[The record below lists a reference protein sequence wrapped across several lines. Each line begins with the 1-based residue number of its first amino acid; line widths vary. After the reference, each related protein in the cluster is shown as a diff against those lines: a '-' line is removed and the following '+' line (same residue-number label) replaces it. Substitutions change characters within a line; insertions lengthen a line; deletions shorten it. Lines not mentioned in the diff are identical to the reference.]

1 MKTKVLIISIFL
13 FFCDL
18 YSTNFPFPQFRTYPY
33 GIKVSSF
40 SQDEQLSILLKTY
53 SEWKKNY
60 LTKQG
65 APVGTYRI
73 QRGSANSYDTVS
85 EGIGYGML
93 ILVLMD
99 GVYDN
104 TRQYFDGVY
113 KYYQYYLDNNGL
125 MNWQVDR
132 NGSVIG
138 SNAATD
144 ADEDVAL
151 ALIFADKQ
159 WGSTNS
165 AINYI
170 EEAKEIINRIMKYQV
185 ERPSYILRPGD
196 SFGGSELTNPSYFAP
211 GWYRIFKKVTNDN
224 QWDNVIDKCYEV
236 LSIFK
241 NKTETGLPP
250 DWCDINGNQV
260 SGYGY
265 NYYYDA
271 CRVPW
276 RIGMDYIWYGDNR
289 AKEINLK
296 ISNWLKSSTGS
307 DPTKIVA
314 GYKITGEPLVGYSNA
329 AFVGPFGVGSM
340 VDESLQDWCNAL
352 FERLS
357 RFGDGGAWGYYQDC
371 LKMLTMLVM
380 TGNFVNFYDERKS
393 SFCLPTCQIV
403 SPVDGEIVNG
413 IVPVKLY
420 AEDNNQL
427 SKIELYFLNNKIYET
442 YLSSKNV
449 SIEYNWD
456 TTSFLGQKGVFKS
469 VCYNING
476 SSYTYFI
483 EVEIS
488 SFSQTISDGSGKVK
502 VLSQDFFVD
511 TTQDVVLTFIAT
523 KDIYL
528 GKIEVVLPEI
538 FRNNFSSIE
547 IKKRYGWPSISFCNF
562 DTQSLKLEIGINK
575 IFYSE
580 SFDIV
585 IKNFVVQNSL
595 GEHKILIKTKSN
607 GGLLQEISSQPS
619 IRIYTT
625 NSKNKNKK
633 VISLNK
639 DYKNDKIVFDSPIV
653 EIYNA
658 KGKKVAE
665 VKNGVWDG
673 SDDQQNILKSGIYF
687 YKTQDGEQGSIIILK

>member
-1 MKTKVLIISIFL
+1 
-13 FFCDL
+13 
-18 YSTNFPFPQFRTYPY
+18 
-33 GIKVSSF
+33 
-40 SQDEQLSILLKTY
+40 
-53 SEWKKNY
+53 
-60 LTKQG
+60 
-65 APVGTYRI
+65 
-73 QRGSANSYDTVS
+73 
-85 EGIGYGML
+85 
-93 ILVLMD
+93 
-99 GVYDN
+99 
-104 TRQYFDGVY
+104 
-113 KYYQYYLDNNGL
+113 
-125 MNWQVDR
+125 
-132 NGSVIG
+132 
-138 SNAATD
+138 
-144 ADEDVAL
+144 
-151 ALIFADKQ
+151 
-159 WGSTNS
+159 
-165 AINYI
+165 
-170 EEAKEIINRIMKYQV
+170 
-185 ERPSYILRPGD
+185 
-196 SFGGSELTNPSYFAP
+196 
-211 GWYRIFKKVTNDN
+211 
-224 QWDNVIDKCYEV
+224 
-236 LSIFK
+236 
-241 NKTETGLPP
+241 
-250 DWCDINGNQV
+250 
-260 SGYGY
+260 
-265 NYYYDA
+265 
-271 CRVPW
+271 
-276 RIGMDYIWYGDNR
+276 
-289 AKEINLK
+289 
-296 ISNWLKSSTGS
+296 
-307 DPTKIVA
+307 
-314 GYKITGEPLVGYSNA
+314 
-329 AFVGPFGVGSM
+329 
-340 VDESLQDWCNAL
+340 L

-380 TGNFVNFYDERKS
+380 TGNFVNFYEEQKS

-469 VCYNING
+469 ICYNING

-619 IRIYTT
+619 IKIYTT

-639 DYKNDKIVFDSPIV
+639 DYKNDKIVFNSPIV

-687 YKTQDGEQGSIIILK
+687 YKTQDGEQGSIVILK